1 MECYCILH
9 MVRWKYHRG
18 IVMYTTSLICT
29 STIMKDVWIP
39 RNRSNYKK
47 YETCHLHYS
56 NTYVLPGET
65 IAWAHSI
72 FKLMYIIYLSSTNN
86 FRVLFVKVLFKW
98 HKTTHIPFWFVK
110 VSARLIMFVSIT
122 TTSTKTTTTSTKP
135 STSSSSAAITTTSTS
150 SEIVTGWSKGFWQI
164 TSKWLSSKSA
174 RYQRNVTRNTGLI

>member
-1 MECYCILH
+1 MSLECYCILH

-65 IAWAHSI
+65 KFSDLVD
-72 FKLMYIIYLSSTNN
+72 FCNPLMVLCLLAYSCHKELKCCSFYIN
-86 FRVLFVKVLFKW
+86 
-98 HKTTHIPFWFVK
+98 P
-110 VSARLIMFVSIT
+110 
-122 TTSTKTTTTSTKP
+122 P
-135 STSSSSAAITTTSTS
+135 AILN
-150 SEIVTGWSKGFWQI
+150 IDVRDI
-164 TSKWLSSKSA
+164 L
-174 RYQRNVTRNTGLI
+174 